1 MEGAPG
7 LYTRGII
14 RTMALDEQMIA
25 TVLRL
30 LPDRATI
37 SALQEASELK
47 GVPIADIKA
56 ALVTL
61 EERGQISAGELFA
74 HDIPSESI

>member
-1 MEGAPG
+1 MEGVRA

-14 RTMALDEQMIA
+14 RTMALDEQIIA

-47 GVPIADIKA
+47 DVSIADIKA

-61 EERGQISAGELFA
+61 EERGQISAGELFT